1 MWNSTYLHPNG
12 YSQEL
17 HYYPFTIKLDRC
29 VGSCSI
35 LHDLSNK
42 VCVPNKTEDLN
53 LRVFNMITGIN
64 ELKTL
69 TKHVLCE
76 CKCKF
81 NGRKCNS
88 NQKWNNDKCWCQCKK
103 HNLCEKDYIWNPS
116 TCNCKNGKYL
126 ANIMDDSV
134 ITCDEIIDAETK
146 TVPTNFSKKMQ
157 PVKQMPC
164 LFINYYYII
173 DSC

>member
-1 MWNSTYLHPNG
+1 MW
-12 YSQEL
+12 
-17 HYYPFTIKLDRC
+17 KR
-29 VGSCSI
+29 
-35 LHDLSNK
+35 
-42 VCVPNKTEDLN
+42 
-53 LRVFNMITGIN
+53 
-64 ELKTL
+64 
-69 TKHVLCE
+69 LCLE
-76 CKCKF
+76 
-81 NGRKCNS
+81 S
-88 NQKWNNDKCWCQCKK
+88 
-103 HNLCEKDYIWNPS
+103 S

-126 ANIMDDSV
+126 ANTMDDSV